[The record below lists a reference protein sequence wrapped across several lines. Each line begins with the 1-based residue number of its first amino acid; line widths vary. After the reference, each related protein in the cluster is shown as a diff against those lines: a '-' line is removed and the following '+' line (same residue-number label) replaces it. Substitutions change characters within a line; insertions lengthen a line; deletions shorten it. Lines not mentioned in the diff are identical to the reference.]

1 MGRRSDH
8 TRDELRALALSEAQ
22 VIVMSQG
29 LSGLSARKVAAG
41 IGYTVGSLYLV
52 FKNLDD
58 LVLQLNERTVDELF
72 HRAQQAVAS
81 ASGPRAAVFAL
92 GEVYIE
98 FALNQ
103 RNRWLAVFEY
113 RAGQVRPQLQEKVHR
128 LFVLVEEQ
136 LRRLAPRRSDAEVR
150 MAAQAL
156 WSGVHG
162 VCILALSDKLNTVRS
177 FPVKEVTRNLL
188 TMYLQS
194 FSA

>member
-8 TRDELRALALSEAQ
+8 TRDELHDLALSEAQ
-22 VIVMSQG
+22 AIVVSQG

-72 HRAQQAVAS
+72 HRAQQAVS
-81 ASGPRAAVFAL
+81 GASGPRAAVFAL
-92 GEVYIE
+92 GDVYIE

-113 RAGQVRPQLQEKVHR
+113 RAGQVRPQLQDKVHQ

-136 LRRLAPRRSDAEVR
+136 LRRLAPGRSDAEVR

-162 VCILALSDKLNTVRS
+162 VCILALSDKLNTVSS

-188 TMYLQS
+188 TMYLRS